1 MIYKYRKYKDIDSFV
16 NNIAKTRIDEDYT
29 ILFKCNGYDYSKSEF
44 TDRCFGCMFCIF
56 SDPAIKT
63 KFESVWGADF
73 YKKYSVAQRRR
84 MAKSAIAKKDAA
96 NILVNLRK
104 PEHYLAH
111 AYLVLCVKDEFVGS
125 NDIVPGMKLGYL
137 RTTPKTIEEHKFIAL
152 SYINDYINGNIV
164 YDEIKKEI
172 GRTK

>member
-1 MIYKYRKYKDIDSFV
+1 MTNINLLKDELIKRNIVNENEYLEAYLSLIENSLKNSCGDAHHSIPIDTYAEVPCV
-16 NNIAKTRIDEDYT
+16 NQYI
-29 ILFKCNGYDYSKSEF
+29 
-44 TDRCFGCMFCIF
+44 
-56 SDPAIKT
+56 
-63 KFESVWGADF
+63 

-84 MAKSAIAKKDAA
+84 WTKLAIAKKDAA

-125 NDIVPGMKLGYL
+125 NDIVPGIKLGYL
-137 RTTPKTIEEHKFIAL
+137 RTYPKTIEEHKFIAL

-164 YDEIKKEI
+164 YNEIKKEI

>member
-1 MIYKYRKYKDIDSFV
+1 MTNINLLKDELIKRNIV
-16 NNIAKTRIDEDYT
+16 NENEYLEAYLNLIENSLKNRYGDAHHSIPINTYAEVPVTKQ
-29 ILFKCNGYDYSKSEF
+29 YSYE
-44 TDRCFGCMFCIF
+44 R
-56 SDPAIKT
+56 
-63 KFESVWGADF
+63 
-73 YKKYSVAQRRR
+73 YSAAQRR
-84 MAKSAIAKKDAA
+84 AKVAIARKDKA
-96 NILVNLRK
+96 NVLVNLRK

>member
-1 MIYKYRKYKDIDSFV
+1 MANINLLKDELIKRNIV
-16 NNIAKTRIDEDYT
+16 NENEYLEAYLSLIENSLK
-29 ILFKCNGYDYSKSEF
+29 N
-44 TDRCFGCMFCIF
+44 RCGDAHHSI
-56 SDPAIKT
+56 PINT
-63 KFESVWGADF
+63 YADVPCVKQYI
-73 YKKYSVAQRRR
+73 YKKYSVAQRR
-84 MAKSAIAKKDAA
+84 AKLAIAKKDAA

-137 RTTPKTIEEHKFIAL
+137 RTIPKTIEEHKFIAL

-164 YDEIKKEI
+164 YNEIKKEI

>member
-1 MIYKYRKYKDIDSFV
+1 MTNINLLKDELIKRNIV
-16 NNIAKTRIDEDYT
+16 NENEYLEAYLSLIENNLK
-29 ILFKCNGYDYSKSEF
+29 NGCGDAHHSIPINTYAEVPCVNQF
-44 TDRCFGCMFCIF
+44 I
-56 SDPAIKT
+56 
-63 KFESVWGADF
+63 
-73 YKKYSVAQRRR
+73 YKKYSVAQRR
-84 MAKSAIAKKDAA
+84 AKLAIAKKDAA

-111 AYLVLCVKDEFVGS
+111 AYLVLCVKDEFVES

-137 RTTPKTIEEHKFIAL
+137 RTIPKTIEEHKFIAL

-164 YDEIKKEI
+164 YNEIKKEI

>member
-1 MIYKYRKYKDIDSFV
+1 MTNINLLKDELIKRNIVNENKYLEAYLDLIENSLKNRCGDAHHSIPINTYAEVPCV
-16 NNIAKTRIDEDYT
+16 NQYI
-29 ILFKCNGYDYSKSEF
+29 
-44 TDRCFGCMFCIF
+44 
-56 SDPAIKT
+56 
-63 KFESVWGADF
+63 
-73 YKKYSVAQRRR
+73 YKKYSVAQRR
-84 MAKSAIAKKDAA
+84 AKLAIAKKDAA

-111 AYLVLCVKDEFVGS
+111 AYLVLCVKDKFVES

-137 RTTPKTIEEHKFIAL
+137 RTIPKTIEEHKFIAL

-164 YDEIKKEI
+164 YNEIKKEI

>member
-1 MIYKYRKYKDIDSFV
+1 MTNINLLKDELIKRNIVNENEYLEAYLNLIENSLKNRCGDAHHSIPINTYAEVPCAKQYIY
-16 NNIAKTRIDEDYT
+16 E
-29 ILFKCNGYDYSKSEF
+29 
-44 TDRCFGCMFCIF
+44 
-56 SDPAIKT
+56 
-63 KFESVWGADF
+63 
-73 YKKYSVAQRRR
+73 KYSVAQRR
-84 MAKSAIAKKDAA
+84 AKLAIAKKDTA

-111 AYLVLCVKDEFVGS
+111 AYLVLCVKDKFVKS

-137 RTTPKTIEEHKFIAL
+137 KTVQKTIEEHKFIAL

-164 YDEIKKEI
+164 YNEIKKEI

>member
-1 MIYKYRKYKDIDSFV
+1 MTNINLLKDELIKRNIVNENEYLEAYLSLIENSLKNRYGDAHHSIPINTYAEVPCAKQYIY
-16 NNIAKTRIDEDYT
+16 E
-29 ILFKCNGYDYSKSEF
+29 
-44 TDRCFGCMFCIF
+44 
-56 SDPAIKT
+56 
-63 KFESVWGADF
+63 
-73 YKKYSVAQRRR
+73 KYSVAQRR
-84 MAKSAIAKKDAA
+84 AKLAIAKKDAA

-111 AYLVLCVKDEFVGS
+111 AYLVLCVKDEFVKS

-137 RTTPKTIEEHKFIAL
+137 RTIPKTIEEHKFIAL

-164 YDEIKKEI
+164 YNEIKKEI

>member
-1 MIYKYRKYKDIDSFV
+1 MTNINLLKDELIKRNIV
-16 NNIAKTRIDEDYT
+16 NENEYLEAYLDLIENSLKNRYGDAHHSIPINTYAEVPCVNQYI
-29 ILFKCNGYDYSKSEF
+29 
-44 TDRCFGCMFCIF
+44 
-56 SDPAIKT
+56 
-63 KFESVWGADF
+63 
-73 YKKYSVAQRRR
+73 YKKYSVAQR
-84 MAKSAIAKKDAA
+84 MAKLAIAKKDAA

-125 NDIVPGMKLGYL
+125 NDIVPGIKLGYL
-137 RTTPKTIEEHKFIAL
+137 RTNPKTIEEHKFIAL

-164 YDEIKKEI
+164 YNEIKKEI

>member
-1 MIYKYRKYKDIDSFV
+1 MTNINLLKDELIKRNIV
-16 NNIAKTRIDEDYT
+16 NEHEYLEAYLNLIENSLKNRYGDAHHSIPINTYAEVPCVKQY
-29 ILFKCNGYDYSKSEF
+29 
-44 TDRCFGCMFCIF
+44 
-56 SDPAIKT
+56 
-63 KFESVWGADF
+63 F

-84 MAKSAIAKKDAA
+84 WTKLAIAKKDAA

-111 AYLVLCVKDEFVGS
+111 AYLVLCVKDKFVES
-125 NDIVPGMKLGYL
+125 NDIVPGIKLGYL
-137 RTTPKTIEEHKFIAL
+137 RTIPKTIEEHKFIAL

-164 YDEIKKEI
+164 YNEIKKEI

>member
-1 MIYKYRKYKDIDSFV
+1 MTNINLLKDELIKRNIV
-16 NNIAKTRIDEDYT
+16 NENEYLEAYLSLIENSLKNRCGDAHHSIPINTYAEVPCVKQYFYER
-29 ILFKCNGYDYSKSEF
+29 YS
-44 TDRCFGCMFCIF
+44 
-56 SDPAIKT
+56 A
-63 KFESVWGADF
+63 
-73 YKKYSVAQRRR
+73 AQRR
-84 MAKSAIAKKDAA
+84 AKVAIAKKDAA

-125 NDIVPGMKLGYL
+125 NDIVPGIKLGYL
-137 RTTPKTIEEHKFIAL
+137 RTCPKTIEEHKFIAL

-164 YDEIKKEI
+164 YNEIKKEI

>member
-1 MIYKYRKYKDIDSFV
+1 MTNINLLKDELIKRNIV
-16 NNIAKTRIDEDYT
+16 NENEYLEAYLNLIENSLKNRYGDAHHSIPINTYAEVPCAKQY
-29 ILFKCNGYDYSKSEF
+29 
-44 TDRCFGCMFCIF
+44 
-56 SDPAIKT
+56 
-63 KFESVWGADF
+63 F